1 MRRTSA
7 AIASIALALTLA
19 ACGGSSG
26 GDEKQAVLDDLR
38 AELISEGATEA
49 QADCVVGGIDDMSV
63 DDLKSMQGDEAPS
76 QEIQD
81 KVLGVITEC
90 ALGG

>member
-1 MRRTSA
+1 MRRASA
-7 AIASIALALTLA
+7 VVASIALALALA
-19 ACGGSSG
+19 GCGGSG
-26 GDEKQAVLDDLR
+26 GDDKQTVLDDLR

-63 DDLKSMQGDEAPS
+63 EDLKSMQGDEAPS

>member
-1 MRRTSA
+1 MRRASA
-7 AIASIALALTLA
+7 VVATLALALVLA
-19 ACGGSSG
+19 GCGGG
-26 GDEKQAVLDDLR
+26 GDDKQAVLDDLR
-38 AELISEGATEA
+38 AELISEGATEE
-49 QADCVVGGIDDMSV
+49 QADCVVDGIDDLSV
-63 DDLKSMQGDEAPS
+63 DDLKSVQGDDPPS

>member
-7 AIASIALALTLA
+7 VVASLALAFALA
-19 ACGGSSG
+19 GCGSSG

-38 AELISEGATEA
+38 AELIGEGATEA
-49 QADCVVGGIDDMSV
+49 QADCVVAGIDDMSV